1 MEPIANVQ
9 LNHQHHLHADL
20 ISKSIDDLSED
31 EQSFSSN
38 NSSNSSNSS
47 NISQYR
53 RKRIRTNE
61 STPTK
66 RVRRASNKNH
76 SSKKTASTTT
86 TTPSELLESEMSR
99 NSTQHIIDSLMFHHH
114 NIHHHQ
120 NNESHSPGSTSLCS
134 QSISPSPTYEILNQQ
149 RVIANVRERKRTQ
162 SLNQAFATL
171 RQMIP
176 SLPSDKLSKIQTLKL
191 ASRYIQFLDETLSSD
206 ESSQSNVSIAASSP
220 EYLPSHPVKMEQLET
235 IELMPTNGN
244 NNHFLDISYSGMNYS
259 SEVNYV
265 NQFQSIP
272 TYSSSMVSP
281 QSSSSQ
287 SQVEPQSQPNA
298 LNPLS
303 YAFSCWRMQQESSI
317 NDVLVTRY

>member
-1 MEPIANVQ
+1 MERNQIVSIVFSVQCPSAHTHLESIRNTMEPIANVQ
-9 LNHQHHLHADL
+9 LNHQHHLHANL
-20 ISKSIDDLSED
+20 ISKNIDDLSED

-66 RVRRASNKNH
+66 RARRASNKNH

-86 TTPSELLESEMSR
+86 TTASELLESEMSR

-191 ASRYIQFLDETLSSD
+191 ASRYIQFLDEVNDFTIA
-206 ESSQSNVSIAASSP
+206 QFIHFNNSI
-220 EYLPSHPVKMEQLET
+220 YL
-235 IELMPTNGN
+235 
-244 NNHFLDISYSGMNYS
+244 YY
-259 SEVNYV
+259 
-265 NQFQSIP
+265 
-272 TYSSSMVSP
+272 
-281 QSSSSQ
+281 
-287 SQVEPQSQPNA
+287 
-298 LNPLS
+298 
-303 YAFSCWRMQQESSI
+303 
-317 NDVLVTRY
+317 